1 MEDKQRELGGK
12 EKEEEHAKV
21 EIWKY
26 VFGFVEIAVVKCAI
40 ELGIAEAIESHGS
53 PMTLL
58 ELSSALRCDP
68 SPLYRIMRVLV
79 HLKIFKEKPATQLG
93 PKVYTQTPLSKRL
106 LKSGQN
112 SMAALIL
119 LESSPVMLAPWHGL
133 SARIQGNIRNPVFE
147 EVHGEDLWSFGAAN
161 PDHNKL
167 FNEAMACDARV
178 HVPAVIES
186 CLEVFKGI
194 ETIVDVGGGD
204 GSTMRLLV
212 EACPW
217 IQGINFDLPHVVSV
231 AQECDRI
238 ENVGGDMFDCVPKAD
253 ALIIKGVLH
262 DWGDDEC
269 IRILKKCREAI
280 PEDKGK
286 VIIVEAVID
295 EKDEKEDIKLTNV
308 RLMLDMVMMAHTN
321 TGKERTLKEWGY
333 VLGEAGFSRHTIT
346 PIHAVPSVIQAFP

>member
-40 ELGIAEAIESHGS
+40 ELGIADAIESHGS

-93 PKVYTQTPLSKRL
+93 PKVYVQTPLSKRL
-106 LKSGQN
+106 LKSGKN
-112 SMAALIL
+112 SMAAFIL

-133 SARIQGNIRNPVFE
+133 SARIQGVNNPAFKA
-147 EVHGEDLWSFGAAN
+147 VHGEDVWSYAAAN
-161 PDHNKL
+161 PNHSKL
-167 FNEAMACDARV
+167 INEAMACDARV
-178 HVPAVIES
+178 AVPAVLES
-186 CLEVFKGI
+186 CLEVFKGL

-204 GSTMRLLV
+204 GTTLRLLV

-217 IQGINFDLPHVVSV
+217 IRGINFDLPHVVSV

-253 ALIIKGVLH
+253 AAIIMWVLH

-286 VIIVEAVID
+286 VIIVEAVIEED
-295 EKDEKEDIKLTNV
+295 NEKQDKKLTNV

-321 TGKERTLKEWGY
+321 TGKERTMKEWGY
-333 VLGEAGFSRHTIT
+333 VLVEAGFSRHTIT
-346 PIHAVPSVIQAFP
+346 PIHVVQSLIQAFP

>member
-1 MEDKQRELGGK
+1 MEDKQRELGEE

-40 ELGIAEAIESHGS
+40 ELGIADAIETHGS

-93 PKVYTQTPLSKRL
+93 PKVYAQTPLSKRL
-106 LKSGQN
+106 LKSGKN
-112 SMAALIL
+112 SMAAFIL

-133 SARIQGNIRNPVFE
+133 SARIQGVSNPAFE
-147 EVHGEDLWSFGAAN
+147 AVHGEDVWSYAAAN
-161 PDHNKL
+161 PNHSKL
-167 FNEAMACDARV
+167 INEAMACDARV
-178 HVPAVIES
+178 AVPAVLGS
-186 CLEVFKGI
+186 CLEVFKGL

-204 GSTMRLLV
+204 GTTLRLLV

-217 IQGINFDLPHVVSV
+217 IRGVNFDLPHVVSV

-253 ALIIKGVLH
+253 AAIIMWVLH

-280 PEDKGK
+280 PEEKGK
-286 VIIVEAVID
+286 VIIVEAVIEED
-295 EKDEKEDIKLTNV
+295 NEKQDNKLTDV

-321 TGKERTLKEWGY
+321 TGKERTMKEWGY

-346 PIHAVPSVIQAFP
+346 PIHAIQSVIQAFP